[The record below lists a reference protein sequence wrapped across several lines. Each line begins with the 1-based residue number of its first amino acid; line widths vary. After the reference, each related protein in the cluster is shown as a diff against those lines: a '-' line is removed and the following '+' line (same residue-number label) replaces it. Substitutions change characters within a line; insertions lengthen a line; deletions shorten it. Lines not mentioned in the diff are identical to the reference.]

1 MAKNTYLIKILTTYL
16 AVNPFLPLEF
26 HFAVI
31 NPSNLHK
38 YFTLIHKNC
47 KIFDQ
52 CIPTA

>member
-1 MAKNTYLIKILTTYL
+1 MAKNTYVIKILTTYL

-38 YFTLIHKNC
+38 YFILIHKNC
-47 KIFDQ
+47 
-52 CIPTA
+52 